1 MPSTK
6 CIYDKVYVLLNLVTK
21 KCSCLY
27 MLRQG
32 PYITV
37 YIYTERYAIMRSI
50 VVLLQSASEATRIVI
65 KYQLCVKT
73 NSCVFN
79 CKLDNKNGNPENLL
93 LFMALVKKGP
103 FFIAFYGDKI

>member
-6 CIYDKVYVLLNLVTK
+6 CISDKDFVLLNLVTK

-32 PYITV
+32 LYCLHYSLHLHRALCNNV
-37 YIYTERYAIMRSI
+37 QVF
-50 VVLLQSASEATRIVI
+50 VVLPQSALEATKIVI

-73 NSCVFN
+73 NSCGFN
-79 CKLDNKNGNPENLL
+79 CKPDNKNRNPEKL
-93 LFMALVKKGP
+93 
-103 FFIAFYGDKI
+103 

>member
-6 CIYDKVYVLLNLVTK
+6 CIYDKDYVLLNLATK

-32 PYITV
+32 LYITV
-37 YIYTERYAIMRSI
+37 YIYTERCVIMQVF
-50 VVLLQSASEATRIVI
+50 VVLPQSASVI

-73 NSCVFN
+73 NSCGFN
-79 CKLDNKNGNPENLL
+79 CKPDIKNRNPENL
-93 LFMALVKKGP
+93 
-103 FFIAFYGDKI
+103 